1 MRAVVQRVTSARIEV
16 DGKTV
21 SEIGHGLLVLVGLL
35 DSDTDVD
42 SEFICRKILNM
53 RLFQNEKTGKPWD
66 QNVMQKN
73 YEVLLVSQFTLY
85 GVLKGN
91 KPDFHV
97 AMPPQLAKPFYESL
111 VQRVRKAYKPDAVKD
126 GVFGA
131 MMKVHLVNDGP
142 VTMNLDSRKVS
153 TPESGTQDDSLKIF
167 PAKTAVQNQKTTVS
181 QKVPQ
186 AKLSLG
192 VGHVGARIGVRHRN
206 SIFPPCTWI
215 LPRGACHS
223 TCAMLKSLA

>member
-111 VQRVRKAYKPDAVKD
+111 VQRVRKAYKPDAVK
-126 GVFGA
+126 GSNFSYQCYTGIYGGL
-131 MMKVHLVNDGP
+131 HLV
-142 VTMNLDSRKVS
+142 
-153 TPESGTQDDSLKIF
+153 
-167 PAKTAVQNQKTTVS
+167 
-181 QKVPQ
+181 
-186 AKLSLG
+186 
-192 VGHVGARIGVRHRN
+192 
-206 SIFPPCTWI
+206 
-215 LPRGACHS
+215 
-223 TCAMLKSLA
+223 

>member
-153 TPESGTQDDSLKIF
+153 TPESGTQDDSLK
-167 PAKTAVQNQKTTVS
+167 
-181 QKVPQ
+181 
-186 AKLSLG
+186 
-192 VGHVGARIGVRHRN
+192 
-206 SIFPPCTWI
+206 
-215 LPRGACHS
+215 
-223 TCAMLKSLA
+223 M